1 MKQVIKYDVVPAD
14 ELPTTVKMYHVIHE
28 GGYEGHL
35 LFLNGKWL
43 GESPHGKITHGT
55 SFFYSLDKKKYFIER
70 PDCNLI
76 PNQPNT

>member
-1 MKQVIKYDVVPAD
+1 MNHKWD
-14 ELPTTVKMYHVIHE
+14 EKNKCVNCGIFRERKTWRRLMAMV
-28 GGYEGHL
+28 GGKDYYQY
-35 LFLNGKWL
+35 
-43 GESPHGKITHGT
+43 GT